1 MKINDIQHSSLW
13 ELAVLSL
20 LHEGPMH
27 PYEMQSLIRLRHKD
41 EVLVLKKGSL
51 YHAIGRLERAG
62 LIEAQETTRNGRRP
76 ERTTYK
82 IVPAGEQELLR
93 WLKQLIATPTHE
105 ASQFMASLSFLVY
118 LSPEIAAAQ
127 MELRVKSLEKEIAG
141 LGTSMEAALPL
152 AVSRINLLETEY
164 LRSMRIAELAWVR
177 SLIQDLQSGA
187 LTWDLEKIL
196 SSARAQKNQAQE
208 VRS

>member
-1 MKINDIQHSSLW
+1 
-13 ELAVLSL
+13 
-20 LHEGPMH
+20 MH